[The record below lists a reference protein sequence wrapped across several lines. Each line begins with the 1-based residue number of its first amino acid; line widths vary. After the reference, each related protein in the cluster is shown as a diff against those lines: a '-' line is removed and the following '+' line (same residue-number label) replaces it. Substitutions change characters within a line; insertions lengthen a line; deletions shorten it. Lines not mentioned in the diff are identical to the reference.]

1 MRLVERHVSTV
12 RWQQLLT
19 RLGTIHEVSKAPS
32 MSGLVPVHPS
42 IQDRLCTRP
51 GVCILK
57 HRAHLFEFNDWAHT
71 PDVLRQAE
79 TDVLRGLESLAGVPK
94 ALAKLLDR
102 LIIGLGPDRIV
113 DLASGGTGPLLPAL
127 GEHTIDVVCTDW
139 FPSCRAAD
147 LVARCRPTARYLSE
161 PVDAAAV
168 PESLTGLRTLIN
180 ALHHFS
186 DDDARAVLADAS
198 RSGQPIVVVELLN
211 RRWRDLAM
219 TLLIPLGVL
228 VVMPFVRPS
237 FGALIA
243 TYLVPVIPLMV
254 GFDGVVSCL
263 RARSQS
269 ELLALTAG
277 LDGLTWTA
285 GAEPAGLV
293 DLTFLVGVPT
303 Q

>member
-1 MRLVERHVSTV
+1 MTFEALKARCTIG
-12 RWQQLLT
+12 LLW
-19 RLGTIHEVSKAPS
+19 
-32 MSGLVPVHPS
+32 VHPQLGRRDS
-42 IQDRLCTRP
+42 RDDRPPAAAP

-79 TDVLRGLESLAGVPK
+79 TDALRGLEALAGVPS

-102 LIIGLGPDRIV
+102 LIAEVSPERIV

-127 GEHTIDVVCTDW
+127 AHQDVDVVCTDW
-139 FPSCRAAD
+139 FPSSRAAQ
-147 LVARCRPTARYLSE
+147 LVARHRPTARYLPE

-168 PESLTGLRTLIN
+168 PRSLTGLRTVIN

-198 RSGQPIVVVELLN
+198 RAGQPIVVVELLN
-211 RRWRDLAM
+211 RRWRDAAM
-219 TLLIPLGVL
+219 TIAIPLGVL
-228 VVMPFVRPS
+228 AVMPFVRPS
-237 FGALIA
+237 FGALLA
-243 TYLVPVIPLMV
+243 TYLVPIVPLMV
-254 GFDGVVSCL
+254 GFDGLVSCL
-263 RARSQS
+263 RARSQR

-277 LDGLTWTA
+277 LDGLTWTV
-285 GAEPAGLV
+285 GKQPAGLV

-303 Q
+303 R